1 METITTAKILNTN
14 GSESELVVGLD
25 IGTTKIAAIVGRKNE
40 YGKIEILGIGKTES
54 LGVNRGVVVN
64 IEQTVASIKAA
75 IAIAADKANV
85 DIMEVI
91 VGIAGQHIKSIQ
103 HRGMLMRKS
112 LEDEVNQKDID
123 DLIDSMHRMV
133 MHPGEEIIH
142 VIPQEYIVDNEIGI
156 KNPIGHAGIK
166 LEANFHIITG
176 QVSAVKNIFK
186 CVTRG
191 GLVTADLHLEPL
203 ASADAVLSDEEKE
216 AGVVLVDIGG
226 GTTDVAIFYDGIIR
240 HTAVIPFGGNI
251 ITEDIKEGCGIIK
264 TQAEQLKVRFG
275 SALSQENQENEIIS
289 IPGLRGRPH
298 KEISVKF
305 LAQIIQAR
313 MEEILEF
320 VLFEIKSSGYERK
333 LAAGIVVT
341 GGGAMLKHL
350 PQLVMLTTGLDCRIG
365 TPNEHLAGNDDELK
379 NPLFATGV
387 GLVMKGIEKFE
398 RDAKRG
404 INSAKPETVSE
415 TKSEDVKTKK
425 KDDKKV
431 AGHSQK
437 KIGTFFTSIIDKT
450 KDWISD
456 DIE

>member
-1 METITTAKILNTN
+1 MEKQFNQNNQNLA
-14 GSESELVVGLD
+14 SELVVGLD

-40 YGKIEILGIGKTES
+40 FGKVEILGIGKSES
-54 LGVNRGVVVN
+54 LGVSRGVVVN
-64 IEQTVASIKAA
+64 IEQTVASIRTAV
-75 IAIAADKANV
+75 AIAADKANV
-85 DIMEVI
+85 DIGEVI
-91 VGIAGQHIKSIQ
+91 VGIAGQHIKSMQ
-103 HRGMLMRKS
+103 HRGMITRQS
-112 LEDEVNQKDID
+112 LEDEVSQKDVD
-123 DLIDSMHRMV
+123 HLIDNMHRLV
-133 MHPGEEIIH
+133 MSPGEEIIH
-142 VIPQEYIVDNEIGI
+142 VIPQEYIIDSESGI
-156 KNPIGHAGIK
+156 KNPIGHAGIR
-166 LEANFHIITG
+166 LEGNFHIITG

-186 CVTRG
+186 CVNRA
-191 GLVTADLHLEPL
+191 GLETVDLHLEPL

-251 ITEDIKEGCGIIK
+251 ITDDIKEGCGIIK

-275 SALSQENQENEIIS
+275 SALAQENQENEIIS

-298 KEISVKF
+298 KEISIKF

-333 LAAGIVVT
+333 LSAGIVVT
-341 GGGAMLKHL
+341 GGGSLLKHL
-350 PQLVMLTTGLDCRIG
+350 PQLVMLTTGMDCRIG

-379 NPLFATGV
+379 NPLYATGV
-387 GLVMKGIEKFE
+387 GLVMKGIEKYE

-404 INSAKPETVSE
+404 INTNT
-415 TKSEDVKTKK
+415 TKVEVAVEEKEEVEVIKDKK
-425 KDDKKV
+425 KV
-431 AGHSQK
+431 VGHSKK
-437 KIGTFFTSIIDKT
+437 KIGSFFENIFKSAQ
-450 KDWISD
+450 DWISD